1 MPFPKILLFR
11 WVVLSGVF
19 LFDQGY
25 AQKLNYR
32 IDHYGTEK
40 GLSQGSVLAMLKD
53 SRGTMWF
60 GTQDGLNKWDGGA
73 FTVFRPSKK
82 KNNSI
87 DGIEIK
93 KIIEDEKGDLWIGTE
108 SALNHYNYTSNNF
121 KAYTITDNQGK
132 TVKSEVFPIKAM
144 NGMVW
149 YWSALEGLVKLSVKT
164 GRKYLILPNQSFKT
178 SYFRTVNST
187 QFDKQGKLWIHS
199 SDAIIR
205 LDTAVDKK
213 YSIEYFFSDHPQ
225 NKAGKPLEIIKI
237 LPVDQL
243 LWIATSEGLVRFDYS
258 HNDIKLISEFEKD
271 KFINVVFDLDTDG
284 KGNLW
289 LGTEKNGLLRYSIA
303 SQKFAQIKNEGFL
316 DKNNLYINEISQVY
330 VDYDGIIWVNT
341 DPYGIDRI
349 QILPN
354 NLSSFRIPFPK
365 DFPKQLLNYSV
376 RFIIKDEKKQQLLL
390 GTQQSG
396 LWILNDKDLSI
407 VKSFYND
414 NKQYPLPSNTVR
426 YMKKDSL
433 ENLWIGTSQ
442 GLALMKGNTILKL
455 NNSYGKDAVL
465 SNFIRCIEEDRESMV
480 AGTEG
485 GIYFINK
492 KNYRFQEKVVLPNKR
507 ISLIKK
513 VEEGKYFVGVYNEG
527 LWLLESKD
535 NFAHF
540 TIIKIIQEGI
550 PICAQLAKDGSVWWI
565 GTSKGLVKYLLREK
579 TIQTFTTEDGLPNNF
594 IYACEIDKKNNLWVS
609 TNRGIARF
617 DNKQGRFIAFNLND
631 GLQAYEFNGY
641 SSFQTS
647 DGELFFGGVNGVNRF
662 YPDNI
667 TKSIFTPD
675 FTLNKEENQLF
686 VGNRCKGF
694 IDENNQYTRP
704 LLEDKAFLSR
714 FKPTL
719 NDIPNFGYSDKTVWL
734 MMRVMNLAD
743 RQWLMEIANS
753 RVNEIDLFVVENN
766 RIINSKKS
774 GDHYPYHLNTIKD
787 ANPIFKIDMIE
798 NQEYVIF
805 LKCKSTEDLKFP
817 VYFWQESELF
827 QAMSNRKIIWGIY
840 FGFIFLIVLYNFF
853 LWLVIREQSLVFYI
867 LYVLCF
873 GGLQAVLYGFF
884 YQYVWSNSWLNDR
897 GHLLF
902 LNISTFFM
910 IYFTIEFLNLKV
922 NLPHLIKPIRWLS
935 YIIALFSLILLIHYD
950 WYSNFI
956 SIGLT
961 FFLLLIQAYMVY
973 NYVSRNIRII
983 WLYALAMVSISIA
996 AIIVALK
1003 NLNVISA
1010 MNQEYYLMVGSML
1023 EIVLFSVAFGD
1034 KLRRSQ
1040 KEQQRQQMLRNEIST
1055 NLHDD
1060 LAASLSSLT
1069 MFSELNRM
1077 KFQKSVPETSD
1088 IFSKI
1093 SSRSREM
1100 MRQVREA
1107 VYDMNPENDDSAEWI
1122 DRMVQFAKETLGS
1135 KQIELNLNIDESI
1148 PALPLSTQQRRNLYF
1163 FFKEVINNIAKHS
1176 EASEVK
1182 IDFCLSSS
1190 AFGKHGKLVISD
1202 NGKGFNTQDMHQG
1215 NGLLNFQKRAEALG
1229 GNVVICSE
1237 AGKGTKIEL
1246 NFVFDNTGA

>member
-1 MPFPKILLFR
+1 MPAQKPSQLKWFF
-11 WVVLSGVF
+11 LSGLF
-19 LFDQGY
+19 LFNQVF

-53 SRGTMWF
+53 SRGMMWF
-60 GTQDGLNKWDGGA
+60 GTQDGLNRWDGES
-73 FTVFRPSKK
+73 FTVFRPSQKK
-82 KNNSI
+82 SNSI

-93 KIIEDEKGDLWIGTE
+93 KIIEDENGDLWIGTE
-108 SALNHYNYTSNNF
+108 SALNYYSYASNNF
-121 KAYTITDNQGK
+121 RKYTITDKEGI
-132 TVKSEVFPIKAM
+132 VAKSEVFPIKAV

-149 YWSALEGLVKLSVKT
+149 YWSALEGLVKLNVRN
-164 GRKYLILPNQSFKT
+164 GRKQIILPNQSFKT

-187 QFDKQGKLWIHS
+187 QFDSQGKLWIHS

-205 LDTAVDKK
+205 LDTIANKK
-213 YSIEYFFSDHPQ
+213 DNIEYFFSNHPQ
-225 NKAGKPLEIIKI
+225 NKAGKLLEIIKI
-237 LPVDQL
+237 LPVDNI
-243 LWIATSEGLVRFDYS
+243 LWIATAEGLVRFDYTS
-258 HNDIKLISEFEKD
+258 NEIKLISEFEKGKAID
-271 KFINVVFDLDTDG
+271 VVFDLDTDG

-303 SQKFAQIKNEGFL
+303 NQTFAQIKNEGFL

-330 VDYDGIIWVNT
+330 VDYDGIIWANT

-390 GTQQSG
+390 ATQQSG
-396 LWILNDKDLSI
+396 IWILNDKDLSV

-414 NKQYPLPSNTVR
+414 NNQNPLPSNTVR
-426 YMKKDSL
+426 YLKKDSSD
-433 ENLWIGTSQ
+433 NLWIGTSQ
-442 GLALMKGNTILKL
+442 GLALMKGDNIQKL
-455 NNSYGKDAVL
+455 NNTSGADAVL
-465 SNFIRCIEEDRESMV
+465 SNFIRCIEEDKESMII
-480 AGTEG
+480 GTEG

-492 KNYRFQEKVVLPNKR
+492 QTRQFQRKVLLPNKR
-507 ISLIKK
+507 ISLLKK
-513 VEEGKYFVGVYNEG
+513 IGDGKYFVGIYNEG
-527 LWLLESKD
+527 LWQLESKD
-535 NFAHF
+535 NFEHF
-540 TIIKIIQEGI
+540 TTTKIIREGI
-550 PICAQLAKDGSVWWI
+550 PICAQLSKDHSTWWI
-565 GTSKGLVKYLLREK
+565 GTSKGLVKYSLKNK
-579 TIQTFTTEDGLPNNF
+579 TTETLTTEDGLPNNF
-594 IYACEIDKKNNLWVS
+594 IYACEIDKNNNLWVS

-617 DNKQGRFIAFNLND
+617 DTKQQRFIAFNLND

-647 DGELFFGGVNGVNRF
+647 DGELFFGGVNGFNRF
-662 YPDNI
+662 YPGNI
-667 TKSIFTPD
+667 TKSIFTPN
-675 FTLNKEENQLF
+675 FNLIKEENQLF
-686 VGNRCKGF
+686 VGNRCMAF
-694 IDENNQYTRP
+694 TDINNQYSRP
-704 LLEDKAFLSR
+704 LLEDETFMSR
-714 FKPTL
+714 FKPTS

-753 RVNEIDLFVVENN
+753 RINEIDLFVVENN
-766 RIINSKKS
+766 RIINSKKL

-798 NQEYVIF
+798 NQEYIIF

-817 VYFWQESELF
+817 IYFWQESDLF

-853 LWLVIREQSLVFYI
+853 LWLVIRERSLVYYI

-884 YQYVWSNSWLNDR
+884 YQYIWSNSWLNDR

-902 LNISTFFM
+902 LNVSSFFM
-910 IYFTIEFLNLKV
+910 IYFTIEFLNLGV
-922 NLPHLIKPIRWLS
+922 NLPHLVKSIKWFS
-935 YIIALFSLILLIHYD
+935 YIILLFNCSLLVHYE

-961 FFLLLIQAYMVY
+961 FILLVIQGYVVY

-983 WLYALAMVSISIA
+983 WLYALAMVSISMA

-1010 MNQEYYLMVGSML
+1010 MNQEYFLMVGSML

-1040 KEQQRQQMLRNEIST
+1040 KDQQGQQMLRNEIST
-1055 NLHDD
+1055 TLHDD

-1077 KFQKSVPETSD
+1077 KFKKSIPETSE
-1088 IFSKI
+1088 IFNKI
-1093 SSRSREM
+1093 STRSREM

-1107 VYDMNPENDDSAEWI
+1107 VYDMSPQNDDSAEWI
-1122 DRMVQFAKETLGS
+1122 DRMVQFAKEMLSS
-1135 KQIELNLNIDESI
+1135 KQIELNLNIDENI
-1148 PALPLSTQQRRNLYF
+1148 HVLPLSTQQRRNLYL
-1163 FFKEVINNIAKHS
+1163 FFKEAINNIAKHS

-1182 IDFCLSSS
+1182 IDFRLITST
-1190 AFGKHGKLVISD
+1190 FEKHGKLVITD
-1202 NGKGFNTQDMHQG
+1202 NGKGFDTKDLHQG
-1215 NGLLNFQKRAEALG
+1215 NGLLNFQKRAETLG
-1229 GNVVICSE
+1229 GKVEVCSE
-1237 AGKGTKIEL
+1237 IGKGTKIEL
-1246 NFVFDNTGA
+1246 NFVLR

>member
-1 MPFPKILLFR
+1 MPSQKLLLCR
-11 WVVLSGVF
+11 WFFLSGIF
-19 LFDQGY
+19 LLNQVY

-40 GLSQGSVLAMLKD
+40 GLSQGSVFAMLKD

-60 GTQDGLNKWDGGA
+60 GTQDGLNKWDGES
-73 FTVFRPSKK
+73 FTVFRPSQKK
-82 KNNSI
+82 KNSI

-93 KIIEDEKGDLWIGTE
+93 KLIEDENGDLWIGTE
-108 SALNHYNYTSNNF
+108 SALNRYSYVSNDF
-121 KAYTITDNQGK
+121 KQYHITNQQGK
-132 TVKSEVFPIKAM
+132 AVKSEVFPIKAV
-144 NGMVW
+144 NSMVW
-149 YWSALEGLVKLSVKT
+149 YWSAIEGLVKLPIRT
-164 GRKYLILPNQSFKT
+164 GKKQIVLPNQSFKT

-187 QFDKQGKLWIHS
+187 QFDADGKLWIHS
-199 SDAIIR
+199 SDAVIR
-205 LDTAVDKK
+205 LDTSAGKK
-213 YSIEYFFSDHPQ
+213 DNITYFFSNHPQ

-237 LPVDQL
+237 LPVNHL
-243 LWIATSEGLVRFDYS
+243 LWIATAEGLVRFDYI
-258 HNDIKLISEFEKD
+258 HNEIKLINEYEKG
-271 KFINVVFDLDTDG
+271 KPINVVFDLDTDG

-289 LGTEKNGLLRYSIA
+289 LGTEKHGLLRYSIA
-303 SQKFAQIKNEGFL
+303 NQTFAQIKNEGFL

-330 VDYDGIIWVNT
+330 IDSDGIIWANT

-354 NLSSFRIPFPK
+354 NLSSFRIPFPQ

-376 RFIIKDEKKQQLLL
+376 RFIIKDEQKQQLLL

-396 LWILNDKDLSI
+396 LWILNDKDLSV
-407 VKSFYND
+407 VKRFYND
-414 NKQYPLPSNTVR
+414 NTQNPLPSNTVR
-426 YMKKDSL
+426 YLKKDSSD
-433 ENLWIGTSQ
+433 NIWIGTSQ
-442 GLALMKGNTILKL
+442 GLALMKGYSIQKL
-455 NNSYGKDAVL
+455 NNTKGKDPVL
-465 SNFIRCIEEDRESMV
+465 SNFIRCIEEDTESMMV
-480 AGTEG
+480 GTEG

-492 KNYRFQEKVVLPNKR
+492 KTQQFQSKVVLPNKR
-507 ISLIKK
+507 ISLLKK
-513 VEEGKYFVGVYNEG
+513 VGEGKYFVGVYNEG
-527 LWLLESKD
+527 LWQLDTQD
-535 NFAHF
+535 NFRHF
-540 TIIKIIQEGI
+540 TVTKIVREGI
-550 PICAQLAKDGSVWWI
+550 PICAQLAKDQSIWWI
-565 GTSKGLVKYLLREK
+565 GTSKGLVRYSLKDKL
-579 TIQTFTTEDGLPNNF
+579 IQTYTTEDGLPNNF
-594 IYACEIDKKNNLWVS
+594 IYTCEIDKNNNIWVS

-617 DNKQGRFIAFNLND
+617 DTHQQRFTAFNLND

-641 SSFQTS
+641 SSFQAS
-647 DGELFFGGVNGVNRF
+647 DGELFFGGVNGFNRF

-667 TKSIFTPD
+667 TKSIFTPN
-675 FTLNKEENQLF
+675 FTLVKEENQFF
-686 VGNRCKGF
+686 VGNRCLAF
-694 IDENNQYTRP
+694 VDEDNRYARP
-704 LLEDKAFLSR
+704 MLEDQTFIRKFKA
-714 FKPTL
+714 TT
-719 NDIPNFGYSDKTVWL
+719 NDIPNFGYANKPVWL

-753 RVNEIDLFVVENN
+753 RINEIDLFVVENN
-766 RIINSKKS
+766 RVIHSKKS

-798 NQEYVIF
+798 NQEYLIF

-817 VYFWQESELF
+817 IYFWQESELF

-853 LWLVIREQSLVFYI
+853 LWLVIREQALVYYI
-867 LYVLCF
+867 FYVLCF

-884 YQYVWSNSWLNDR
+884 YQYIWSNSWLNDR

-902 LNISTFFM
+902 LNISSFFM
-910 IYFTIEFLNLKV
+910 IYFTVQFLNLRV
-922 NLPHLIKPIRWLS
+922 NLLRLIKPVQWFS
-935 YIIALFSLILLIHYD
+935 YIILLFSGLLFIHYE

-961 FFLLLIQAYMVY
+961 FILLIIQGYVVY

-1003 NLNVISA
+1003 NLNVIPA

-1034 KLRRSQ
+1034 RLRRSQ

-1077 KFQKSVPETSD
+1077 KFRKSGPETSE
-1088 IFSKI
+1088 IFNKI

-1107 VYDMNPENDDSAEWI
+1107 VYDMNPQNDDSAEWL
-1122 DRMVQFAKETLGS
+1122 DRMVQFAKEMLS
-1135 KQIELNLNIDESI
+1135 AKQIELNLAIDEQI
-1148 PALPLSTQQRRNLYF
+1148 PAIPLSTQNRRNLYL
-1163 FFKEVINNIAKHS
+1163 FFKEAINNIAKHS
-1176 EASEVK
+1176 EATEVQL
-1182 IDFCLSSS
+1182 DFRLISS
-1190 AFGKHGKLVISD
+1190 AFGKHGKLTIKD
-1202 NGKGFNTQDMHQG
+1202 NGRGFDTKDTHQG
-1215 NGLLNFQKRAEALG
+1215 NGLLNFRKRAETLG
-1229 GNVVICSE
+1229 GKVEICSTI
-1237 AGKGTKIEL
+1237 GKGTTIEL
-1246 NFVFDNTGA
+1246 NFTFQ

>member
-1 MPFPKILLFR
+1 MPSLRLLLLKWFFF
-11 WVVLSGVF
+11 SGLF
-19 LFDQGY
+19 LFNQVV

-32 IDHYGTEK
+32 INHYGTEK

-60 GTQDGLNKWDGGA
+60 GTQDGLNKWDGES
-73 FTVFRPSKK
+73 FTIFRPSQK

-93 KIIEDEKGDLWIGTE
+93 KIIEDENGDLWIGTE
-108 SALNHYNYTSNNF
+108 SALNHYSYASNSF
-121 KAYTITDNQGK
+121 SKYIITDQQGR
-132 TVKSEVFPIKAM
+132 VAKSEVFPIKAM
-144 NGMVW
+144 NNMVW
-149 YWSALEGLVKLSVKT
+149 YWSALEGLVKLNVKS
-164 GRKYLILPNQSFKT
+164 GRKQLILPNQSFKT

-187 QFDKQGKLWIHS
+187 QFDTQGKLWIHS

-205 LDTAVDKK
+205 LDTTSGKK
-213 YSIEYFFSDHPQ
+213 DNIEYFFSNHPQ

-237 LPVDQL
+237 LPVDNI
-243 LWIATSEGLVRFDYS
+243 LWIATAEGLVRFDYT
-258 HNDIKLISEFEKD
+258 HNEIKLISEFEKD
-271 KFINVVFDLDTDG
+271 KAIQVVFDLDTDG

-289 LGTEKNGLLRYSIA
+289 LGTEKNGLLSYSIA
-303 SQKFAQIKNEGFL
+303 NQTFAQIKNEGFL

-330 VDYDGIIWVNT
+330 VDYDGIIWANT

-365 DFPKQLLNYSV
+365 DFPKELLNYSI
-376 RFIIKDEKKQQLLL
+376 RFIIKDEARQQLIM

-396 LWILNDKDLSI
+396 LWIVNDKDLSI
-407 VKSFYND
+407 VKNFYNHHTQ
-414 NKQYPLPSNTVR
+414 NPLPSNTVR
-426 YMKKDSL
+426 YLKKDSSA
-433 ENLWIGTSQ
+433 NLWIGTSQ
-442 GLALMKGNTILKL
+442 GLAFMKGYTIQQL
-455 NNSYGKDAVL
+455 NNAQGKDPVL
-465 SNFIRCIEEDRESMV
+465 SNFIRCMEEDKELMII
-480 AGTEG
+480 GTEG
-485 GIYFINK
+485 GVYFINK
-492 KNYRFQEKVVLPNKR
+492 HTLQFQKKVLLPNKR
-507 ISLIKK
+507 ISLLKK
-513 VEEGKYFVGVYNEG
+513 IGEGKYFVGVYNEG
-527 LWLLESKD
+527 LWQLESKD

-540 TIIKIIQEGI
+540 STTKIIQEGI
-550 PICAQLAKDGSVWWI
+550 PICAQLSKDHSIWWI
-565 GTSKGLVKYLLREK
+565 GTSKGLVRYSLKDK
-579 TIQTFTTEDGLPNNF
+579 TIETFTTEDGLPNNF
-594 IYACEIDKKNNLWVS
+594 IYACEIDKNNNLWVS
-609 TNRGIARF
+609 TNRGLARF
-617 DNKQGRFIAFNLND
+617 DSRQQRFTAFNLND

-641 SSFQTS
+641 SSFQS
-647 DGELFFGGVNGVNRF
+647 ADGELFFGGVNGFNRF

-667 TKSIFTPD
+667 TKSRLTPH

-686 VGNRCKGF
+686 VGNRCLAF
-694 IDENNQYTRP
+694 IDEDNRYSRP
-704 LLEDKAFLSR
+704 VLEDETFMRR
-714 FKPTL
+714 FKPTE
-719 NDIPNFGYSDKTVWL
+719 NDIPNFGYANKPVWL

-766 RIINSKKS
+766 HIINSKKL

-817 VYFWQESELF
+817 IYFWQESDLF

-853 LWLVIREQSLVFYI
+853 LWLVIRDQSLVYYI
-867 LYVLCF
+867 FYVLCF

-884 YQYVWSNSWLNDR
+884 YQYIWSNSWLNNR

-902 LNISTFFM
+902 LNISSFFM
-910 IYFTIEFLNLKV
+910 IYFTIEFLNFNL
-922 NLPHLIKPIRWLS
+922 NLPRLIKPIRWFS
-935 YIIALFSLILLIHYD
+935 YAILLFSSTLLFHYE

-961 FFLLLIQAYMVY
+961 FLLLIIQAFIVY
-973 NYVSRNIRII
+973 NFVSRNIRII

-1003 NLNVISA
+1003 NLNVIPA

-1034 KLRRSQ
+1034 RLRRSQ

-1077 KFQKSVPETSD
+1077 KFQKSIPETSE

-1093 SSRSREM
+1093 STRSREM

-1107 VYDMNPENDDSAEWI
+1107 VYDINPQNDDSAEWI
-1122 DRMVQFAKETLGS
+1122 DRMVQFAKEMLS
-1135 KQIELNLNIDESI
+1135 AKQIELNLTIDESI
-1148 PALPLSTQQRRNLYF
+1148 HVLPLSTQQRRNLYL
-1163 FFKEVINNIAKHS
+1163 FFKEAINNIAKHS
-1176 EASEVK
+1176 EADEVK
-1182 IDFCLSSS
+1182 IDFQLVSTT
-1190 AFGKHGKLVISD
+1190 FGKHGKLVIID
-1202 NGKGFNTQDMHQG
+1202 NGKGFDIKDQHQG
-1215 NGLLNFQKRAEALG
+1215 NGLLNFQKRAEALSG
-1229 GNVVICSE
+1229 SVEVCSE
-1237 AGKGTKIEL
+1237 IGKGTSIEL
-1246 NFVFDNTGA
+1246 NFVFQ